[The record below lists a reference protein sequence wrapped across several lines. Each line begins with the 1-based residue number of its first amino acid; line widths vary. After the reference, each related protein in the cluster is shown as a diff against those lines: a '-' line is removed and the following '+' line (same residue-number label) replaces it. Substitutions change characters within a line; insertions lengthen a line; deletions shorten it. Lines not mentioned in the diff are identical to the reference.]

1 MSLFVTRD
9 GSRAAAAS
17 KMERFV
23 IILNGFQS
31 LIIITKCS
39 ILDVA
44 ADLDPPASVNFIK
57 IKLEM
62 DESHT

>member
-57 IKLEM
+57 IKPEM